1 MKNTPIAVAL
11 SVLLLATACKKDEA
25 TTHPQ
30 TYQLVTD
37 SSTARWKGFQ
47 RTGYFNEGSLRVE
60 GKDIRVENGMV
71 TGGTFQ
77 MPLSSLVNFNLPLDS
92 LKHLLIHHLQ
102 SPDFFNMALHPNL
115 TYEIKRTEKYSG
127 KDTTAIAGA
136 NYTVYGNLTML
147 GKPLEVTFPARITLT
162 DKRMQV
168 AAKVVVDRTRWGMNY
183 AADPALPDDKYI
195 LPNMQIEL
203 ALQGERK

>member
-1 MKNTPIAVAL
+1 MRNTPIAVAL

-25 TTHPQ
+25 TTTPQ
-30 TYQLVTD
+30 TYQLVAD

-60 GKDIRVENGMV
+60 GKDIRVENGVV

-127 KDTTAIAGA
+127 KDTTAVAGA

-147 GKPLEVTFPARITLT
+147 GKPLEVAFPARITLT
-162 DKRMQV
+162 EKRMQV
-168 AAKVVVDRTRWGMNY
+168 AAKMAVDRTRWGMNY

-203 ALQGERK
+203 TLQGERK